1 MEKQIK
7 LFLEFLENDK
17 RVSKNTLE
25 SYRRDIMQY
34 ADYIEENHMNYTKID
49 NEEIEEYLDYLKEE
63 GKKASTISR
72 NLASIRSFYQYLIRT
87 KKNKKMTLQK
97 IYNHQK

>member
-34 ADYIEENHMNYTKID
+34 ADYIEENHMNYTKTS
-49 NEEIEEYLDYLKEE
+49 NEEIEDCFDP
-63 GKKASTISR
+63 T
-72 NLASIRSFYQYLIRT
+72 YQI
-87 KKNKKMTLQK
+87 KNVDEVFKRVGLL
-97 IYNHQK
+97 

>member
-34 ADYIEENHMNYTKID
+34 ADYIEENHMNYTKTS
-49 NEEIEEYLDYLKEE
+49 NEEIEEYMDYLKEE
-63 GKKASTISR
+63 GKK
-72 NLASIRSFYQYLIRT
+72 SFNNI
-87 KKNKKMTLQK
+87 
-97 IYNHQK
+97 

>member
-34 ADYIEENHMNYTKID
+34 ADYIDENHMNYTKID

-63 GKKASTISR
+63 GKKD
-72 NLASIRSFYQYLIRT
+72 FYHI
-87 KKNKKMTLQK
+87 
-97 IYNHQK
+97 